1 VINPFTHRKILKKGM
16 PGRATIVEM
25 SMPHSGASSQ
35 NIAMTLQV
43 HVEGLTPYEVE
54 DQWMVSSK
62 DTLGF
67 GLSLPVKVDQKDQNK
82 VAIDWEQAR
91 AEDEQQTAARR
102 EALASGGGAGGAAQ
116 GATPVIDMQ
125 NDPELRH
132 KIEQILGRKLT
143 PGSTETIA
151 ENDPALQM
159 RIMQVVQEHAAQKA
173 AGAGGSG
180 FASDAV
186 GGGDPE
192 GERIAQLERLAALKA
207 SGALSE
213 TEFEAEKKK
222 ILGET

>member
-1 VINPFTHRKILKKGM
+1 MINPFTHRKILKKGM

-43 HVEGLTPYEVE
+43 HVEGITPYEVE

-67 GLSLPVKVDQKDQNK
+67 GMSLPVKVDEKNHDK

-102 EALASGGGAGGAAQ
+102 EALASGGDAGGVVQ

-132 KIEQILGRKLT
+132 KIEQVLGRKLT
-143 PGSTETIA
+143 PGTTETIG

-173 AGAGGSG
+173 AGAGTGG
-180 FASDAV
+180 FASDSGA
-186 GGGDPE
+186 GDPE
-192 GERIAQLERLAALKA
+192 SQKLAQLEKLAQLKA
-207 SGALSE
+207 NGALTE
-213 TEFEAEKKK
+213 KEFEAEKKK
-222 ILGET
+222 ILGS

>member
-1 VINPFTHRKILKKGM
+1 MINPFTHRKILKKGL
-16 PGRATIVEM
+16 PGRATIVAM
-25 SMPHSGASSQ
+25 SMPDRGASSQ

-43 HVEGLTPYEVE
+43 HVEGITPYEVE

-67 GLSLPVKVDQKDQNK
+67 GMELPVKVDQKDHDK

-91 AEDEQQTAARR
+91 EEHEQTTAARR
-102 EALASGGGAGGAAQ
+102 EALASGGGMGDGAQ
-116 GATPVIDMQ
+116 GAAPVIDMQ

-132 KIEQILGRKLT
+132 KIEQVLGRKLT

-173 AGAGGSG
+173 AGSGASG
-180 FASDAV
+180 FGSAFGAGDA
-186 GGGDPE
+186 E
-192 GERIAQLERLAALKA
+192 GEKIAQIERLAALKA

-213 TEFEAEKKK
+213 EEFEKEKQK
-222 ILGET
+222 ILGG